1 MFTPHDFIHRL
12 QKLTLR
18 TKEIVTCESIAEGF
32 HLNGNKS

>member
-1 MFTPHDFIHRL
+1 MISFTDF